1 MNDRVRILV
10 LDGHTNQALACVR
23 SLGRAGY
30 EVIAA
35 SDRRLP
41 LSAWSRYCKDYIH
54 LDGENIGSFA
64 ALRERARTSG
74 VSLVL
79 PVTERSCLLLNAERR
94 EWEAAGMTI
103 GCGPEEML
111 TGAFDKA
118 QILGLTDECGL
129 SAPETRL
136 PASLQECREAADEVG
151 YPCVVK
157 PRWSNAWT
165 GNTFLVA
172 RGPRYVD
179 SPGQLEEA
187 VLASKQGECWP
198 LIQGYVKGAGKGVFA
213 LCDRGRAIAWFAHE
227 RLRDVRPTGSGSS
240 LRRSIRVEPRLRKP
254 AERLLA
260 RLKWHGPAM
269 VEFRD
274 DGVSAP
280 YLIEINGRFW
290 GSLQLAV
297 EAGVDFPRL
306 WVSTLM
312 GKSVKDQGEYVEGV
326 TLRWLWGDAKR
337 LLYILK
343 GRPRGYPYPYPSV
356 WQGIKELFGPQPV
369 GTHLEIWQT
378 SDPLPA
384 VGEWVEGIRGL
395 LGRG

>member
-1 MNDRVRILV
+1 MIYKDRILV

-23 SLGRAGY
+23 SLGRAGF
-30 EVIAA
+30 EVLAA
-35 SDRRLP
+35 SHRRLP
-41 LSAWSRYCKDYIH
+41 LSAWSRYCRSYIR
-54 LDGENIGSFA
+54 LDGENIESFTL
-64 ALRERARTSG
+64 LRERARKEG
-74 VSLVL
+74 VNIVL
-79 PVTERSCLLLNAERR
+79 PVTERSCLLLNAERQK
-94 EWEAAGMTI
+94 WEGAGMTI
-103 GCGPEEML
+103 GCGSDDML
-111 TGAFDKA
+111 AGAFDKA
-118 QILGLTDECGL
+118 RILRLAGECGL
-129 SAPETRL
+129 SAPPTIL
-136 PASLQECREAADEVG
+136 PSSLEECREAADEVG

-165 GNTFLVA
+165 GKSFLAV
-172 RGPRYVD
+172 RGPVYVD
-179 SPGQLEEA
+179 SPGQLEDA

-240 LRRSIRVEPRLRKP
+240 LRRSVRVEPRLREP
-254 AERLLA
+254 AERILS

-274 DGVSAP
+274 DCVSEP

-312 GKSVKDQGEYVEGV
+312 GKAIKNQEEYAEGV
-326 TLRWLWGDAKR
+326 TLRWLWGDMKR

-343 GRPRGYPYPYPSV
+343 GRPDGYPYAYPSP
-356 WQGIKELFGPQPV
+356 WQGFKELFGRQPV
-369 GTHLEIWQT
+369 GTHLEVWQT
-378 SDPLPA
+378 NDPLPA